1 MPAQFTPESIAAHIA
16 HTNRRLQ
23 EIEDHLALVSQKVG
37 VPYTPPTAGAPAEVR
52 QLAQAG
58 KTIDA
63 IKRYRELTGASFE
76 DARGVVMGL

>member
-16 HTNRRLQ
+16 HTNRRLE
-23 EIEDHLALVSQKVG
+23 EIESHLVLVSQKLG
-37 VPYTPPTAGAPAEVR
+37 IPYSAPTEGAPAEVR

-76 DARGVVMGL
+76 DARNVVMGL